1 MNDEIVIQ
9 AMKESDIDQVIELW
23 NKILNSSFL
32 QSSVTKE
39 ELIQYIERNPDVSSV
54 ACADDGKVIG
64 VLLCGHDGIRGFIYH
79 IAVHDEYKVNEITNR
94 MLERS
99 LSKLKEAGIKK
110 GFIFTQSNTH
120 DMDET
125 FNSIGW
131 VVIPNKLQFEV

>member
-1 MNDEIVIQ
+1 MNNEIVIQ
-9 AMKESDIDQVIELW
+9 AMKELDIDQVTKLW
-23 NKILNSSFL
+23 NEILDSSFL

-39 ELIQYIERNPDVSSV
+39 ELIKYIKRNPDVSSV
-54 ACADDGKVIG
+54 ARTDDGRVIG

-79 IAVHDEYKVNEITNR
+79 IAVYNEYKVNEISNK
-94 MLERS
+94 MLDRS
-99 LSKLKEAGIKK
+99 LSKLEEAGIKT

-131 VVIPNKLQFEV
+131 VVIPNKLQFES

>member
-9 AMKESDIDQVIELW
+9 AMKELDIDQVTKLW
-23 NKILNSSFL
+23 NEILDSSFL

-39 ELIQYIERNPDVSSV
+39 DLIKYIKRNPDVSSV
-54 ACADDGKVIG
+54 ACTNDGRVIG
-64 VLLCGHDGIRGFIYH
+64 VLLCGHDGIRGFIYY
-79 IAVHDEYKVNEITNR
+79 IAVYNEYKVNEISNR
-94 MLERS
+94 MLDRS
-99 LSKLKEAGIKK
+99 LSKLEEAGIKK

-131 VVIPNKLQFEV
+131 VVIPNKLQFES